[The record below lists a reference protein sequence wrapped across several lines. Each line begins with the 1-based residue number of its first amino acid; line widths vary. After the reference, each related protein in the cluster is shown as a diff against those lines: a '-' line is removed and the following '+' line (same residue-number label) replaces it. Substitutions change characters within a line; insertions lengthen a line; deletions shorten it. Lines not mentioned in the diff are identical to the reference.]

1 MFAGTTCCWCDQPA
15 TKRIVLQKGRVG
27 TDRGRS
33 KPVMEKSVPAC
44 DGCARRLQRNN
55 EGVEVK

>member
-1 MFAGTTCCWCDQPA
+1 MFAGTTCCWCERPA

-27 TDRGRS
+27 TDKSRS

-44 DGCARRLQRNN
+44 AACAQRLQNHN